1 MKRTDYLAEVIRLY
15 LLAPDTPRK
24 ARHRDWAIAGAIYR
38 RGIPLQ
44 TVAHAIRLA
53 TLRRHLRD
61 PALGPLEPI
70 HSLAYYRTVI
80 DQLDP
85 LALDPGY
92 VQYIAWKYDTCFGDQ
107 RPKARLKSRNTAV
120 SESR

>member
-1 MKRTDYLAEVIRLY
+1 MTRADYLAEVIRLY
-15 LLAPDTPRK
+15 LVAPDAPRK
-24 ARHRDWAIAGAIYR
+24 ARRRDWAIAETLYR

-44 TVAHAIRLA
+44 TVAHAIRMA
-53 TLRRHLRD
+53 ALRRHLRD

-70 HSLAYYRTVI
+70 YSLAYYRTVI

-92 VQYIAWKYDTCFGDQ
+92 VEYVAWKYETCFGDR
-107 RPKARLKSRNTAV
+107 RPKARLESPNTAV
-120 SESR
+120 SDSR